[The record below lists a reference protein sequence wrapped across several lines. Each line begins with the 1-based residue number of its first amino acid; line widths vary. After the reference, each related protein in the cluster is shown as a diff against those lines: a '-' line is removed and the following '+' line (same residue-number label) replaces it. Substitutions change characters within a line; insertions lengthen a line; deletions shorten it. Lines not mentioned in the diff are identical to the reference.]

1 MTISATLLL
10 AQLTTTAL
18 AQESA
23 KWDNTD
29 PIDIGILKDKDISV
43 VQQRLYPK
51 SKHKELGA
59 HLGVMPFDPF
69 SVTPKLEL
77 SYGQHL
83 SETLAWEAT
92 LGGGYGL
99 KSSNYTTLETMNSV
113 EPDVYRYLT
122 SLVADIQY
130 APIYAKMALDG
141 KRLFHYDGYLLAGGG
156 LTIEQAFMP
165 DGDISLGP
173 TLSLGLGSRIFL
185 RNGNALRAQLRDDLI
200 LQSRSKT
207 GEFYLKQNVTF
218 SIGYVLLQK

>member
-1 MTISATLLL
+1 MMTISATLLL

-69 SVTPKLEL
+69 SVTPKVEL

-83 SETLAWEAT
+83 S
-92 LGGGYGL
+92 GL
-99 KSSNYTTLETMNSV
+99 WL
-113 EPDVYRYLT
+113 
-122 SLVADIQY
+122 
-130 APIYAKMALDG
+130 G
-141 KRLFHYDGYLLAGGG
+141 KRHWA
-156 LTIEQAFMP
+156 EVMV
-165 DGDISLGP
+165 
-173 TLSLGLGSRIFL
+173 
-185 RNGNALRAQLRDDLI
+185 
-200 LQSRSKT
+200 
-207 GEFYLKQNVTF
+207 LKAAITP
-218 SIGYVLLQK
+218 L